1 MLSEGK
7 AKPPALE
14 EGSLAEGD
22 KKTKHKSH
30 KKHNHKHKKN
40 KKSTS
45 EDSESVPS
53 SEAAQSLVQATE
65 SKQET

>member
-7 AKPPALE
+7 AKPSALE

-30 KKHNHKHKKN
+30 KKHNHKHKKS
-40 KKSTS
+40 KKSTT
-45 EDSESVPS
+45 EASESVPS
-53 SEAAQSLVQATE
+53 SDAA
-65 SKQET
+65 